1 MYKKIFDYKNDK
13 KSLSNTFYSDYYYN
27 NNSSYSSFLST
38 SFKKSQY
45 SLIQNKIPLKSKY
58 FKTIFKQ
65 SIYDGVKINRV
76 SSVKNLKNNFIKVK
90 SYIRLQKKYENQPL
104 KKSIVNDNINK
115 DGFSF
120 FLTVEKEDNQKNKIM
135 NEIKTK
141 NKIKN
146 LNDNINNLSL
156 NKKNKEFEKNK
167 SHSKLE
173 YKINKMLYSN
183 RIVSNRDLIKKCH
196 DKFLLKIIQSLQK
209 DKIKYFS
216 RDLKGETERL
226 IKNIK
231 LDIKKI
237 IKDKKK
243 YNNDME
249 LYLNF
254 LAKEKMKNYF
264 EIEFLK
270 DKKYELLIE
279 VKDITLEIIR
289 KQKELKKA
297 IKLRNFLLKVKEKI
311 KSLPNEFIELNQKE
325 SKKEFITNEINSLNI
340 KFDNEKIDEFLY
352 QDFEG
357 ELTQLQNDKNLR
369 RIILY
374 IKKRRRKK
382 SLTIKQTEKEKNKIL
397 TNKLLYYVNNR
408 IPIFQSIEEF
418 LNCFTDVQNR
428 ILKLMN
434 QYEKCSKRI
443 KELKITYD
451 SIINDGNKYKSFLR
465 NILNE
470 KEKEFNFILNKYNKN
485 KNIMFSLIEKKKSTI
500 TEKKK
505 EKMNNSKNK
514 NPDID
519 LDMVLFIKYDNLI
532 KKYNYEYT
540 LLLNILIDFIQK
552 FIKLNYNNYSKENI
566 FQLITKHVYN
576 NIINGRN
583 CLDEN
588 YRISIPEYI
597 IKLLKVY
604 ENICELVLEKDK
616 NYKIISLNSNCKF
629 IYDIYQRERNRK
641 NTEQI
646 KDLIQKKKEEMKIN
660 VYNKTIKSVYIPR
673 KKIPEKY
680 NPKQF
685 QLTKM
690 LKNHSQD
697 FQETQK
703 KETEFQ
709 SFISYE

>member
-13 KSLSNTFYSDYYYN
+13 KSLYNTFYSDYYYN

-45 SLIQNKIPLKSKY
+45 SLIQNKIPLKSKF

-65 SIYDGVKINRV
+65 SVYDGVKINRV
-76 SSVKNLKNNFIKVK
+76 SSVKNLKNNFNKVK
-90 SYIRLQKKYENQPL
+90 SYIRLQKKYEKQPL

-115 DGFSF
+115 DRFSF

-146 LNDNINNLSL
+146 LNDNINNISL
-156 NKKNKEFEKNK
+156 NKKNKEFKKTK

-196 DKFLLKIIQSLQK
+196 DKFLLKIIQSFQK

-231 LDIKKI
+231 SNIKII

-254 LAKEKMKNYF
+254 LAKEKMKNYS

-311 KSLPNEFIELNQKE
+311 KFFPIEFIELNKKE

-352 QDFEG
+352 EDFEG

-374 IKKRRRKK
+374 IKKKRRKK
-382 SLTIKQTEKEKNKIL
+382 SLTVQKTEKEKNKIL
-397 TNKLLYYVNNR
+397 TYKLLYYVNNR

-418 LNCFTDVQNR
+418 FNCFNDVQNR

-434 QYEKCSKRI
+434 QYEICSKRI
-443 KELKITYD
+443 KELKISYD
-451 SIINDGNKYKSFLR
+451 SIINDGNKHKSLLS

-470 KEKEFNFILNKYNKN
+470 KEKEFNFILNKYK
-485 KNIMFSLIEKKKSTI
+485 KKKKIMFSLIKKKKSTI

-505 EKMNNSKNK
+505 EKMNNSINK

-532 KKYNYEYT
+532 KDKYEYT

-552 FIKLNYNNYSKENI
+552 FIKLNFYNYTKENI
-566 FQLITKHVYN
+566 FQLITKPVYN

-588 YRISIPEYI
+588 YRNSIPEYI

-616 NYKIISLNSNCKF
+616 NYQIISLNSKCKF

-660 VYNKTIKSVYIPR
+660 IYNKTIKSVYILR

-685 QLTKM
+685 QLSKM